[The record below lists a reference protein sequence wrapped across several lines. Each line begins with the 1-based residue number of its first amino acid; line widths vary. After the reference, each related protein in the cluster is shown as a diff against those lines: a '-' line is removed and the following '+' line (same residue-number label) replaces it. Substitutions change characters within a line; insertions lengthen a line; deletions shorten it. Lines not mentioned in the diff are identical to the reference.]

1 MEMNRVSNALLNLRQ
16 MDDLAGKDT
25 PVHRIHPLAKIIVT
39 LAFLVTVV
47 SFGKYDI
54 SGLLG
59 LVFFPVVLMALAEL
73 PGKVMLRRLLVL
85 EPIVIGIGLLSPFF
99 DSREILFFGLTISAG
114 WVTFLS
120 IFIKGTL
127 TISGGLLLIATT
139 GIDRVAEGMRML
151 KIPKILVLQILLT
164 YRYILVLIEE
174 LSRMTRA
181 YFLRAPSDRGIRRDA
196 WGSFAGQLLLRTYD
210 RAQRIYI
217 SMSLRGFTG
226 EYHCG
231 KNRPMN
237 GKDWAYLLGWCCFF
251 IIARLIPLAEL
262 ISLGVKGALQ

>member
-1 MEMNRVSNALLNLRQ
+1 MNRVSNALLNLRQ
-16 MDDLAGKDT
+16 MDDLACKDT
-25 PVHRIHPLAKIIVT
+25 PIHRIHPLAKIVVT

-59 LVFFPVVLMALAEL
+59 LVFFPVILMALSEL
-73 PGKVMLRRLLVL
+73 PGKVMLKRLLVL
-85 EPIVIGIGLLSPFF
+85 EPIVVGIGLFSPFF
-99 DSREILFFGLTISAG
+99 DPREMIFFGLTISAG
-114 WVTFLS
+114 WATFLS
-120 IFIKGTL
+120 ILIKGTL
-127 TISGGLLLIATT
+127 TISAGLLLIATT
-139 GIDRVAEGMRML
+139 GIDRVAEGLRML

-181 YFLRAPSDRGIRRDA
+181 YFLRAPSDHGIRRDA

-231 KNRPMN
+231 KNRPMR
-237 GKDWAYLLGWCCFF
+237 GGDWVYLLGWCGFF
-251 IIARLIPLAEL
+251 ALARWMPLAQL
-262 ISLGVKGALQ
+262 LSLGLKGVMNP